1 MEAGAGAGAGAR
13 GAAEAGFA
21 AARERWETLE
31 AESERLKARVEELEA
46 RLARTSGTSGRP
58 GAGLAAPGGGGGGLD
73 GCGGAGLPAAAP
85 QGPPGSGPAVQA
97 FRPHVLLES
106 EPGAAAGLAGRVGT
120 GGLRQVRGG
129 GKALFELE
137 TSDRHNTVSLRHRGH
152 IRVDCSARARVTFRW
167 QEAPATVLLV
177 KRPQDAESSRALCE
191 VAEFLFEQKIRVLVE
206 PETLKELAEAALMK
220 GLERLETWSQ
230 CGDSGTPEE
239 PLYSYLVQAVD
250 LVVTLGG
257 DGTVLWANQLFRKGV
272 PPVVSFSM
280 GSLGFLTNFPRHG
293 MREALSRC
301 LSQEFDVSLRNRL
314 ECHLTVRYDEA
325 IGDSAAP
332 VPAGTAFDG
341 DAEARPKVVDGVQAL
356 PFNVMNEVVLDRG
369 PSTSVVE
376 LDVYV
381 DGLLCTRVLG
391 DGLVVSTPTGST
403 AYSMSAGGSIT
414 HPGLSAI
421 LLTPICPHSLS
432 FRPLVLPDSAVIEV
446 AVPISSRST
455 AWVSF
460 DGRHRREL
468 RHGESVVLR
477 VSEHPF
483 PAVCMNSTTNDWFS
497 SLNQALHWN
506 LRDRMKAMQL
516 SHGPSGAAL

>member
-1 MEAGAGAGAGAR
+1 MEAGAGAR
-13 GAAEAGFA
+13 EAAEAGFA
-21 AARERWETLE
+21 AARERWRALE
-31 AESERLKARVEELEA
+31 AESGRLRARVEELEA
-46 RLARTSGTSGRP
+46 RLARTSGRP
-58 GAGLAAPGGGGGGLD
+58 GAGLPAPGVSGGAGLD
-73 GCGGAGLPAAAP
+73 GCGGAELPAAAP
-85 QGPPGSGPAVQA
+85 PGPPGSGPAVQA

-106 EPGAAAGLAGRVGT
+106 EPAGGVGWGGGVGV
-120 GGLRQVRGG
+120 GGLRQVPGG

-177 KRPQDAESSRALCE
+177 KRPQDAESLRALCE
-191 VAEFLFEQKIRVLVE
+191 VAEFLLFEQKIRVLVE
-206 PETLKELAEAALMK
+206 PETLNELAEAALLN

-239 PLYSYLVQAVD
+239 PQYSYLVQAVD

-293 MREALSRC
+293 MKGALSRC

-314 ECHLTVRYDEA
+314 ECHLTVRYDET
-325 IGDSAAP
+325 IGESAAA
-332 VPAGTAFDG
+332 VAAGTAYDG
-341 DAEARPKVVDGVQAL
+341 GEAEARPKVADGVQAL

-446 AVPISSRST
+446 AVPTSSRST

-516 SHGPSGAAL
+516 SHGPSGDAS

>member
-1 MEAGAGAGAGAR
+1 MGPGGTGQGAGPAVKAFRPHMLLEGEPGLGAGAGA
-13 GAAEAGFA
+13 
-21 AARERWETLE
+21 
-31 AESERLKARVEELEA
+31 
-46 RLARTSGTSGRP
+46 
-58 GAGLAAPGGGGGGLD
+58 
-73 GCGGAGLPAAAP
+73 
-85 QGPPGSGPAVQA
+85 
-97 FRPHVLLES
+97 
-106 EPGAAAGLAGRVGT
+106 
-120 GGLRQVRGG
+120 LRQVPRG

-167 QEAPATVLLV
+167 QEAPATVLVV
-177 KRPQDAESSRALCE
+177 KRPHDAEAAAALLE
-191 VAEFLFEQKIRVLVE
+191 VAGLLFDRGIRVLVE
-206 PETLKELAEAALMK
+206 PETLLELDQGASQLP
-220 GLERLETWSQ
+220 GGFQDRLETWNRRDRGAGPPQ
-230 CGDSGTPEE
+230 EPE
-239 PLYSYLVQAVD
+239 YSRLVQAVD

-257 DGTVLWANQLFRKGV
+257 DGTVLWANQLFGKGV

-280 GSLGFLTNFPRHG
+280 GSLGFLTNFPRDSLQKS
-293 MREALSRC
+293 LSRC
-301 LSQEFDVSLRNRL
+301 LSQKFDVSLRNRL
-314 ECHLTVRYDEA
+314 ECHLTVRYGGEGGA
-325 IGDSAAP
+325 SATGG
-332 VPAGTAFDG
+332 VPGHNGGAQPAL
-341 DAEARPKVVDGVQAL
+341 ADGVQAL

-391 DGLVVSTPTGST
+391 DGLVVATPTGST

-432 FRPLVLPDSAVIEV
+432 FRPLVLPDSAVIEI
-446 AVPISSRST
+446 AVPMSSRST

-483 PAVCMNSTTNDWFS
+483 PAVCMDSTTNDWFS

-506 LRDRMKAMQL
+506 LRDRMKAMQ
-516 SHGPSGAAL
+516 AA